1 MDNSKK
7 EAERGPSGRE
17 VGGQIIRLKVR
28 VNIIMDVFHL
38 VSALCIRVVSW
49 DHALFDSD
57 EGAFFLWGLD
67 VVGEGIQVSWHNP
80 PTIMA

>member
-7 EAERGPSGRE
+7 EAERGRSGRE

-38 VSALCIRVVSW
+38 VSALCIRVVSR

-67 VVGEGIQVSWHNP
+67 VVGVGIQVSWHNP